1 MGLRPIAVIRTILPL
16 ALFILVPSIILA
28 QPVLDSITLRDYD
41 GGSFSDEYTDQLLVW
56 VDFEVT
62 GTPTEMI
69 MSEDPT
75 FSGASWVPYTNPAEF
90 TLSSGEGYHT
100 LYAKVRDAVGESN
113 VENDD
118 IFLDTIA
125 PSIVPDPLPL
135 EWFDPVIDITYPHL
149 VDDPETESP
158 YWHVYLYYR
167 YEGGAWTYYDDDSPP
182 TGVFAFDAG
191 PIGAGTYDFEIVAQ
205 DMAGNWETQTGI
217 PEASTYIYTDGIGLR
232 SILVTDYD
240 TGDPLY
246 TDDYL
251 VRVTMDVGDPDDA
264 AWMKLSEDPT
274 FGGSSWLPYVNP
286 TTFTLSEG
294 EGLKTVYC
302 KLATVEFV
310 ETPPKSDTITVSF
323 ADMTLE
329 EVVVSDVDSGNTEY
343 TDNPDV
349 RVALTVTGSETP
361 VWMQISEDR
370 SFTDVDWVPYQQESI
385 FTLSEGDGLKTVFA
399 RVADADYSPSN
410 INQDSITLDTL
421 PPNSILGSLPY
432 STGEVV
438 LQIPFSTEGGDPP
451 ASPISAVELWYNREG
466 ERTDY
471 STSALSAG
479 SIFSFPVAQ
488 QPPDWVLYQTVGGT
502 ESSFSFDSSTTG
514 GAGTY
519 HFISIAED
527 AAGNRKPWPDEVEQ
541 TVVFISESDVGPVHH
556 ILTPNGDG
564 INDSTTFIFPRTS
577 AEMANLYIYSRD
589 RILVFESISSDPVWD
604 GRDSVGEIVP
614 GGVYI
619 FQLII
624 DSAVYNGT
632 VVVAR

>member
-1 MGLRPIAVIRTILPL
+1 MGLRPIPVFRIILPL

-28 QPVLDSITLRDYD
+28 QPVLVSITLRDYD
-41 GGSFSDEYTDQLLVW
+41 GGSFSDEYTDQLLVR

-90 TLSSGEGYHT
+90 TFTPGEGIRT
-100 LYAKVRDAVGESN
+100 LYAKVRDAVGES
-113 VENDD
+113 EARSDD
-118 IFLDTIA
+118 IWVDTIA
-125 PSIVPDPLPL
+125 PSIAPDSLPPEMYDPL
-135 EWFDPVIDITYPHL
+135 IYITYP
-149 VDDPETESP
+149 DEESP
-158 YWHVYLYYR
+158 PASPLWHVYLYYR
-167 YEGGAWTYYDDDSPP
+167 FEGGAWTYYDDDSPP
-182 TGVFAFDAG
+182 TGQFQFDAG
-191 PIGAGTYDFEIVAQ
+191 PIGSGTYDFEIVAQ
-205 DMAGNWETQTGI
+205 DMAGNWETQTGV

-240 TGDPLY
+240 TDDPLY
-246 TDDYL
+246 TDNYL

-264 AWMKLSEDPT
+264 AWMKLSEDPA
-274 FGGSSWLPYVNP
+274 FGGSSWDSFENP

-329 EVVVSDVDSGNTEY
+329 EVVVSDVDSGSTEY

-361 VWMQISEDR
+361 VWMQISEDS
-370 SFTDVDWVPYQQESI
+370 SFTGVDWIPYQQESI
-385 FTLSEGDGLKTVFA
+385 FTLSEGDGLKTVYA
-399 RVADADYSPSN
+399 RVADPDYSPSN
-410 INQDSITLDTL
+410 INQDTITLDTL

-432 STGEVV
+432 STSEVV

-451 ASPISAVELWYNREG
+451 ASPITAVELWYNREG
-466 ERTDY
+466 EKTDY
-471 STSALSAG
+471 STSALSGG

-502 ESSFSFDSSTTG
+502 ESFFSFDSSTIG

-541 TVVFISESDVGPVHH
+541 TVVFISEGDVGPVHQ

-564 INDSTTFIFPRTS
+564 INDSTTFIFPKTS
-577 AEMANLYIYSRD
+577 LGMVYLYIYSRE

-604 GRDSVGEIVP
+604 GRDNKGKIVP
-614 GGVYI
+614 GGIYI
-619 FQLII
+619 FQLVT